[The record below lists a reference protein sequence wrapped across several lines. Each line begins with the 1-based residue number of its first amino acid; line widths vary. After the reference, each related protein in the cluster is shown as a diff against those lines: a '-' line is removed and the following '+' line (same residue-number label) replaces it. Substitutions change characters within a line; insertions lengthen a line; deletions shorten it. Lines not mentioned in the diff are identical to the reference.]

1 MRQLFIG
8 WHCIFVISPNSFQ
21 PGHVAEVGWNR
32 ILEELNHKDKAWRC
46 CILWFV
52 NIHDRPCYRPIK
64 LTFILLVQKDTKYII
79 SVGHNS
85 DLNLTT
91 WQENYI
97 FKKIKGPFASTK
109 ISRQECILLWH
120 RKVLKL
126 HNFSLFNRR
135 TTAIKVYFELFYFSW
150 KAKLNSMFWYNS
162 WKRLIKRVL

>member
-1 MRQLFIG
+1 MAYI
-8 WHCIFVISPNSFQ
+8 CIYWFLNVNTRIFHRP
-21 PGHVAEVGWNR
+21 WNR
-32 ILEELNHKDKAWRC
+32 WGNCSLVGIAFLLLAQTLFNLDMWLRWAEILEELNHTDKAWRC

-97 FKKIKGPFASTK
+97 FKKIKGPFASTQK
-109 ISRQECILLWH
+109 FQGRNASCCGIGRC
-120 RKVLKL
+120 
-126 HNFSLFNRR
+126 
-135 TTAIKVYFELFYFSW
+135 
-150 KAKLNSMFWYNS
+150 
-162 WKRLIKRVL
+162 